1 MARRADNPYE
11 QAKLTAQIEAAG
23 VKSNPPLGVGV
34 TYPFIPQ
41 STRVKNVKDINPM
54 RSYRGPLEGDG
65 DYLEV
70 DSQEYY
76 QALQDPLAP
85 ADLFSGSNAG
95 YVDIPTSTTNVR
107 RPRTVAA
114 GYAPDRL
121 GNGQGIL
128 TVVFRDGTVW
138 NYYGKDGK
146 GVTPGEWLNF
156 KGSISKGKPWINEK
170 VFGHGEP
177 ANTEFIDPQIRA
189 RVYEAAREYQLQS
202 ASVKRYR
209 APGQSP
215 RTKAR
220 AQRVGKTAARSA
232 QAQFRGTSRKKGG
245 TNPSTNGKNPNQ

>member
-1 MARRADNPYE
+1 
-11 QAKLTAQIEAAG
+11 L
-23 VKSNPPLGVGV
+23 
-34 TYPFIPQ
+34 
-41 STRVKNVKDINPM
+41 
-54 RSYRGPLEGDG
+54 RSYRESLEGDG
-65 DYLEV
+65 NYFDV
-70 DSQEYY
+70 DSKEYAK
-76 QALQDPLAP
+76 ALEDPLAP

-121 GNGQGIL
+121 GKGMGIL

-138 NYYGKDGK
+138 NYDGKEGK

-170 VFGHGEP
+170 VFGRGEP
-177 ANTEFIDPQIRA
+177 ANTDFIDPQVKA
-189 RVYEAAREYQLQS
+189 RIYEVAREYQLQS

-220 AQRVGKTAARSA
+220 TQRVGKTAARSA

-245 TNPSTNGKNPNQ
+245 ANPSTGGKNPNK